1 MTRAGFVAIVLSSAL
16 ATSTLS
22 SNAQAWSVE
31 GHEIVADIAE
41 QFLEPRAANEIRKL
55 LALDNEATL
64 AGIANWAEQIR
75 PQRRETARWHYV
87 NIPLRAV
94 AYDPSRDCQGGTCV
108 VAKLNQFIAVLR
120 DRSAPPRDR
129 LEALKFVVHLAGEIH
144 HPLRTADNGDRGGS
158 GIILVSNGQR
168 TNLRDFWND
177 GLLNRIGDPQSTALD
192 LARSVSPAER
202 RSWQTGSAA
211 DWANESHA
219 IAKGFV
225 YRYLP
230 ASGVLSA
237 GYESAAYPIALDRLK
252 RAGVRLAG
260 ILNHSL

>member
-1 MTRAGFVAIVLSSAL
+1 MTRTRAVAIILSSVL
-16 ATSTLS
+16 AMAGLS
-22 SNAQAWSVE
+22 PDAKAWSAE

-41 QFLEPRAANEIRKL
+41 QFLEPRAAVEIHKL
-55 LALDNEATL
+55 LALESETTL
-64 AGIANWAEQIR
+64 SDIAYWAEQIR

-87 NIPLRAV
+87 NIPLRAL
-94 AYDPSRDCQGGTCV
+94 AYEPSRDCQGGTCV

-120 DRSAPPRDR
+120 DRAAPARDR

-168 TNLRDFWND
+168 TNLRDFWD
-177 GLLNRIGDPQSTALD
+177 DQLLTRMGDAPSMAHD
-192 LARSVSPAER
+192 LARSVLPAER
-202 RSWQTGSAA
+202 RAWQTGSPA

-230 ASGVLSA
+230 PSGVLPA

-260 ILNHSL
+260 ILNHVL